1 MLEDYKKITQ
11 LSDTIN
17 IPVTENGE
25 RMVSLSPDNF
35 KIEYKKL
42 DMIPLFGNKVFVREQ
57 VSLKLEAAQSELKK
71 INKDFQ
77 LLISYGYRTPE
88 IQESYFNAALERAQ
102 EMKKDLSEEEYL
114 ELAHSMSAH
123 TKSAGHTVGGA
134 VDLTIWDSKNNIE
147 IDMGSKI
154 SEFGDIAYTLYPHIS
169 ENQKENRLLLQKIM
183 MNQGFAPFLG
193 EWWHF
198 SFGDKEWAFYY
209 KQPSALYD
217 VVNKSNLVL

>member
-17 IPVTENGE
+17 IPITENGE
-25 RMVSLSPDNF
+25 KMVSLSPNNF

-42 DMIPLFGNKVFVREQ
+42 DMLPLFGSNIFVREQ
-57 VSLKLEAAQSELKK
+57 VALKLEAAQSELKK

-77 LLISYGYRTPE
+77 LLISYGYRKPE
-88 IQESYFNAALERAQ
+88 IQESYFNSALERAQ
-102 EMKKDLSEEEYL
+102 EMKKNLSEEEYL

-134 VDLTIWDSKNNIE
+134 IDLTIWDSKNGTE

-154 SEFGDIAYTLYPHIS
+154 SEFGDIAYTLYPHIN
-169 ENQKENRLLLQKIM
+169 ENQKGNRLLLQKIM
-183 MNQGFAPFLG
+183 MDQGFAPFLG

-217 VVNKSNLVL
+217 VVNKSDLVF

>member
-1 MLEDYKKITQ
+1 
-11 LSDTIN
+11 
-17 IPVTENGE
+17 
-25 RMVSLSPDNF
+25 MVSLDTEKF
-35 KIEYKKL
+35 RIEYKKP
-42 DMIPLFGNKVFVREQ
+42 DMIPMFGNKIFVRKQ
-57 VSLKLEAAQSELKK
+57 VALKLETVQSELKK
-71 INKDFQ
+71 INGGLQ

-88 IQESYFNAALERAQ
+88 IQENYFNAALARAQ
-102 EMKKDLSEEEYL
+102 EMKKNLTEEEYL

-134 VDLTIWDSKNNIE
+134 IDLTIWDSKNNVE

-169 ENQKENRLLLQKIM
+169 EQQKENRLLLQKIM
-183 MNQGFAPFLG
+183 MDQGFAPFLG

-209 KQPSALYD
+209 RQPAALYD
-217 VVNKSNLVL
+217 VVNSKDLAF

>member
-134 VDLTIWDSKNNIE
+134 VDLTIWDSKNNLEIE
-147 IDMGSKI
+147 AGTQ
-154 SEFGDIAYTLYPHIS
+154 Y
-169 ENQKENRLLLQKIM
+169 
-183 MNQGFAPFLG
+183 FLCV
-193 EWWHF
+193 
-198 SFGDKEWAFYY
+198 
-209 KQPSALYD
+209 P
-217 VVNKSNLVL
+217 